1 MVLTSTMGK
10 QPGCERL
17 AQGICLRSEV
27 PVAGR
32 SGLTYSHDDHYRARQ
47 NPAGESAGHRWASLK
62 LGSPHV
68 DFTAMSFT
76 AEQNRCDQGVRGRSV
91 PLLLNVSLSCNLLHS
106 GGAGRQGGM
115 THWRASFGGK

>member
-32 SGLTYSHDDHYRARQ
+32 SGLTRSHDDHYRARQ
-47 NPAGESAGHRWASLK
+47 TPAIKSAGYRWASVARI
-62 LGSPHV
+62 GWC
-68 DFTAMSFT
+68 FQF
-76 AEQNRCDQGVRGRSV
+76 
-91 PLLLNVSLSCNLLHS
+91 
-106 GGAGRQGGM
+106 
-115 THWRASFGGK
+115 